1 MYSLNSEIFGRDDTF
16 LHFVQEDWKVVLSVN
31 IIQAYTS

>member
-1 MYSLNSEIFGRDDTF
+1 MYSLNSEIFERDDTF